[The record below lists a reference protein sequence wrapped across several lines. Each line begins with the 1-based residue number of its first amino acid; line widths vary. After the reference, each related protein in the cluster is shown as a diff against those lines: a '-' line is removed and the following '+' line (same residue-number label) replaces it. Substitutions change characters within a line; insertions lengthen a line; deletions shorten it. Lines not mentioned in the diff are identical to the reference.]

1 MGFSDRDYLRDVPYD
16 DDGYRRRG
24 GSWSVSAR
32 LVLLNLG
39 LFLVNGLFFGS
50 PDDPDYAWLSRH
62 MAMSGETLL
71 KPWLC
76 WQTLTY
82 GFAHDPRTLWHIGG
96 NMLCLVM
103 FAQGMMLGIG
113 PNGFGLVRGEN
124 VEDRLGRTE
133 FFWFYILTILF
144 GGIVYGLTNFGAPTR
159 CLGASGGV
167 CGVIVLYALLYPN
180 KTLYFY
186 GIFPLPMWMIGVFI
200 VGSDALGAI
209 GKGDGGIAYSVH
221 LAGAAFALFYYFTFL
236 KQRRRL
242 TDIFNPPKRKP
253 KLKIYNGDEPAKRPT
268 KTAADLE
275 FDKRLD
281 EILDRYGKVGEAGL
295 TKEEREFLKK
305 ASQKYKN
312 R

>member
-1 MGFSDRDYLRDVPYD
+1 MGFQDRDYMRDVPYD

-32 LVLLNLG
+32 IVLLNG
-39 LFLVNGLFFGS
+39 ALFLINGLFFE
-50 PDDPDYAWLSRH
+50 DNWLSDH
-62 MAMSGETLL
+62 LSMSGVTLL
-71 KPWLC
+71 KPWLW

-82 GFAHDPRTLWHIGG
+82 GFAHDPKDIWHIIG
-96 NMLCLVM
+96 NMICLVM
-103 FAQGMMLGIG
+103 FAQGLMLGIG
-113 PNGFGLVRGEN
+113 PHGFGIVRGEN

-133 FFWFYILTILF
+133 FFWFYVLTILF
-144 GGIVYGLTNFGAPTR
+144 GGVVYGLTNLGDSTL

-167 CGVIVLYALLYPN
+167 CGIIVLYALLYPN
-180 KTLYFY
+180 KTLYFW
-186 GIFPLPMWMIGVFI
+186 GVFPLPMWMIGVFI
-200 VGSDALGAI
+200 VGMDALGAV
-209 GKGDGGIAYSVH
+209 GHRGGRVAYSVH
-221 LAGAAFALFYYFTFL
+221 LAGAAFALFYYFVFL
-236 KQRRRL
+236 KNRRRI
-242 TDIFNPPKRKP
+242 TDISHLTKRTP
-253 KLKIYNGDEPAKRPT
+253 KLKIYDEQPPKRPT

-295 TKEEREFLKK
+295 TREEREFLKK

>member
-1 MGFSDRDYLRDVPYD
+1 
-16 DDGYRRRG
+16 
-24 GSWSVSAR
+24 
-32 LVLLNLG
+32 
-39 LFLVNGLFFGS
+39 
-50 PDDPDYAWLSRH
+50 
-62 MAMSGETLL
+62 
-71 KPWLC
+71 
-76 WQTLTY
+76 LTY
-82 GFAHDPRTLWHIGG
+82 GFAHSPNNIWHIIG
-96 NMLCLVM
+96 NMLCLLM
-103 FAQGMMLGIG
+103 FARGLMLGIG
-113 PNGFGLVRGEN
+113 PNGFGIVHGEN

-133 FFWFYILTILF
+133 FFWFYILTIII
-144 GGIVYGLTNFGAPTR
+144 GGVVYGLTNIGEGIP

-180 KTLYFY
+180 KTLFLY
-186 GIFPLPMWMIGVFI
+186 GILPLPMWMIGVFI
-200 VGSDALGAI
+200 VGMDALGAA
-209 GKGDGGIAYSVH
+209 GRGEGGIAYSVH

-236 KQRRRL
+236 KNRRRM
-242 TDIFNPPKRKP
+242 TDVFNRPKQKPTLKIFDGNDPPKKS
-253 KLKIYNGDEPAKRPT
+253 T